1 MAQNHI
7 EQNEAP
13 MTRGGTIQ
21 GPSRRYR
28 RLRHPTFPADEW
40 TDKNPLLQRGELGIE
55 SDTHQIKA
63 GDGYTLWNDLPYAS
77 GAVTSV
83 NSQTGDVTITAASLG
98 ALTNNATG
106 TYSIAVGQGSE
117 ATSGA
122 GVAYGRLAKANGG
135 TYDRGIAIGQAAV
148 VTASAIQLN
157 VSNVT
162 QTNSDANTFKVAN
175 DNGNYEIMSA
185 DGTIPEARLADTTGA
200 TQGDVLTLDSTGNAV
215 WQAGGSNYVQ
225 KTGDTMTGDLRF
237 TKGDMFSTS
246 SRVVF
251 DEVDP
256 VYNRVTIA
264 KRTSL
269 DEHTGDQLLHFY
281 GGKSATIYAD
291 FYMDFV
297 QYNFFCRRADATLGS
312 QYYPWAKA
320 YVAEINNGADI
331 TVPATG
337 GTMVVATPPAAAGT
351 YVLKAVVD
359 GDGNITTQWVA
370 E

>member
-7 EQNEAP
+7 EQSEAP

-40 TDKNPLLQRGELGIE
+40 TANNPLLQRGELGIE

-77 GAVTSV
+77 SSGNDAEWGA
-83 NSQTGDVTITAASLG
+83 I
-98 ALTNNATG
+98 TG
-106 TYSIAVGQGSE
+106 TLSDQTDLQDALDAKVD
-117 ATSGA
+117 
-122 GVAYGRLAKANGG
+122 VA
-135 TYDRGIAIGQAAV
+135 
-148 VTASAIQLN
+148 
-157 VSNVT
+157 
-162 QTNSDANTFKVAN
+162 
-175 DNGNYEIMSA
+175 
-185 DGTIPEARLADTTGA
+185 
-200 TQGDVLTLDSTGNAV
+200 
-215 WQAGGSNYVQ
+215 
-225 KTGDTMTGDLRF
+225 GDTMTGDLLF
-237 TKGDMFSTS
+237 TRTDPFSTS
-246 SRVVF
+246 KRIVF

-264 KRTSL
+264 KRTAL
-269 DEHTGDQLLHFY
+269 NANTGDQILHFY
-281 GGKSATIYAD
+281 GGKSASVCAD

-297 QYNFFCRRADATLGS
+297 QHTFFCQQADATLGS
-312 QYYPWAKA
+312 QYYPWAKI
-320 YVAEINNGADI
+320 YVAEINNGAAI
-331 TVPATG
+331 NVPTTG
-337 GTMVVATPPAAAGT
+337 GTMVVATPPTVAGT